1 MLKKLNS
8 FYEKSGKKKRF
19 AIKSETLSD
28 GNCFYRAVTDYFD
41 PDVDGSTSGSHLELR
56 RTVVAFVEEE
66 FKKEPQSQE
75 MQKFV
80 TAFKPD
86 ANASSFSEAIEKQ
99 KLEGTF
105 ATFEFICYTAATFEV
120 AILILKIEE
129 DGTVREELIPS
140 ELNQESPVD
149 QHHRIILAHQV
160 KTNEIL
166 IKQSE
171 SHYLFTNRN

>member
-1 MLKKLNS
+1 MVKKLNN

-19 AIKSETLSD
+19 AMESETLGD
-28 GNCFYRAVTDYFD
+28 GNCFYRAVINYFV
-41 PDVDGSTSGSHLELR
+41 PDVDGSTSSSHLELR

-66 FKKEPQSQE
+66 FKKEPQSEE
-75 MQKFV
+75 MQK
-80 TAFKPD
+80 
-86 ANASSFSEAIEKQ
+86 
-99 KLEGTF
+99 
-105 ATFEFICYTAATFEV
+105 EFICYTAAFYNV

-149 QHHRIILAHQV
+149 QQHRIILAHQV
-160 KTNEIL
+160 KKNEIL
-166 IKQSE
+166 MKQSA